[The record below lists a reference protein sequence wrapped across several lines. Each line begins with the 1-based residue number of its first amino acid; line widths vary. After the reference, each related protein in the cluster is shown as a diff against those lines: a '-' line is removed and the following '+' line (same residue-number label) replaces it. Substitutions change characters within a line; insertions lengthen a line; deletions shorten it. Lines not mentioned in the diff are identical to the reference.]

1 MKKII
6 GLFALTLCFVFTAN
20 AQKLKADKVPAA
32 VKSSFAKLHPGVS
45 AKWEM
50 EDKNYEVG
58 FTSKGQETT
67 EVYAANGSLIETE
80 VATKLS
86 ELPAAVQAKL
96 KGMKVTETAKITK
109 ANGTVIYEAEVK
121 GKDLLFDEKGNIV
134 KL

>member
-1 MKKII
+1 MKKFI
-6 GLFALTLCFVFTAN
+6 GLLAIMFCLTVTVN

-32 VKSSFAKLHPGVS
+32 VKSSFTKLHPGVS

-67 EVYAANGSLIETE
+67 EVYTANGSLIETE

-121 GKDLLFDEKGNIV
+121 GKDLLFDANGTVIKP
-134 KL
+134 